1 MKQILIIDESLLFR
15 EYLRDKLSENNTI
28 EVTVAVNALDGMA
41 KIRNLVPDLV
51 IMDYHLG
58 RNGCAEILQSK
69 KADPNTVG
77 TPVII
82 MTQRIDQKKIIALA
96 PFNVKKV
103 FTKPVK
109 IDTLFAAIS
118 ELLNVS
124 FELDESPGIVEVHVN
139 DNIIFIEIA
148 QGFNRDKLDLLQF
161 KIMELIELYDIR
173 IPRVILMLS
182 GIQLAFHDSPN
193 LEKLLT
199 VVLTA
204 SRARPRFIRVLTK
217 DDFVRQYMESRKAY
231 AEIEV
236 VSNLQYAIDGLLA
249 DLDPSMEYDEK
260 QVELIGDK
268 ILSANPGE
276 EKEAMHL
283 RFEAESKQ
291 KKLDSETVRDSIQNL
306 KIAAVDDDLI
316 IRELIKNTFQKTGA
330 GIQVFANGSEFLAA
344 DPESFDLVFLD
355 LMMPEMDGFE
365 VLNTLRFRKSS
376 PPVIV
381 LSALTQRDTVIRAF
395 QMGVKSYL
403 TKPLKPDDIFRK
415 AIEILKPNF

>member
-1 MKQILIIDESLLFR
+1 MKHILIIDESPLFR
-15 EYLRDKLSENNTI
+15 EYLRNKLSENRAL
-28 EVTVAVNALDGMA
+28 EVTVAVNTLDGMA
-41 KIRNLVPDLV
+41 KIRNLAADLV
-51 IMDYHLG
+51 IMDYHLS

-69 KADPNTVG
+69 KTDPNATG
-77 TPVII
+77 APVII
-82 MTQRIDQKKIIALA
+82 MAQRIDQEKIIALA

-109 IDTLFAAIS
+109 VDAFFGTIS

-148 QGFNRDKLDLLQF
+148 QGLNRDKLDMLQF
-161 KIMELIELYDIR
+161 KIIELIDLYDIK
-173 IPRVILMLS
+173 IPKVILMLS

-204 SRARPRFIRVLTK
+204 SRAKQRFIRVLTR
-217 DDFVRQYMESRKAY
+217 DDFAKQYMAGHKAY

-236 VSNLQYAIDGLLA
+236 VSSIQYAIDGLLA
-249 DLDPSMEYDEK
+249 DLDPSMDDGEK
-260 QVELIGDK
+260 RAEIIGNK
-268 ILSANPGE
+268 ILSADWGE

-283 RFEAESKQ
+283 RFAAESKQ
-291 KKLDSETVRDSIQNL
+291 KKFDLASAGESIQNL
-306 KIAAVDDDLI
+306 RIAAVDDDLI

-330 GIQVFANGSEFLAA
+330 EIQVFANGGEYLAA
-344 DPESFDLVFLD
+344 EGEVFDLVFLD
-355 LMMPEMDGFE
+355 LVMPVMDGFA
-365 VLNTLRFRKSS
+365 VLETLRFRKSS

-381 LSALTQRDTVIRAF
+381 LSALTRRDTVIRAF
-395 QMGVKSYL
+395 QMGIKSYL